1 MFSAWK
7 MGSMWHMPK
16 WSLMCIQFKKLLR
29 THSEERVS
37 FTNLRCQ
44 SWEIS
49 QGWNQKG
56 LWLDLARTTNCDC
69 WWSISK
75 SFDLKRARASGVRR
89 LMTLWLRFL
98 ESWLVRALIWSP
110 SLASN
115 QTRVQRNNILQ
126 RWWWSFWNL
135 SSIGWRDEG
144 IPIKTKEISSQVR
157 IKQRIKQRFRQRHWQ
172 RKSNKQEGLL
182 KTKEI
187 RSRQMTI
194 KQRIKQRFRQ
204 RLRQGKQT
212 LIWLI
217 IHVILIVFEF
227 RLNWYQSIKWMRL
240 LFDLLIFGVFLN
252 LFQFTYSAFFANV
265 SNRCIVFVFSKEQ
278 SFNRILTTSLGAF
291 VLYSVVITVRVVA
304 CGSTLPSNH
313 ISNIESINTISN
325 LSFSIILQSRMNHK
339 FQHYQ

>member
-1 MFSAWK
+1 MFSVWK

-56 LWLDLARTTNCDC
+56 LWLDLARTTNCNC

-144 IPIKTKEISSQVR
+144 I
-157 IKQRIKQRFRQRHWQ
+157 
-172 RKSNKQEGLL
+172 L

-291 VLYSVVITVRVVA
+291 VLCSVVITVRVVA

-313 ISNIESINTISN
+313 ISNIESINTIFN
-325 LSFSIILQSRMNHK
+325 LSFSIILQSRMTHK
-339 FQHYQ
+339 FQHYECIICQWMTLFSSS

>member
-29 THSEERVS
+29 THFEERVS

-56 LWLDLARTTNCDC
+56 LWLDLARTTNCNC

-115 QTRVQRNNILQ
+115 QTRVLRNIILQ
-126 RWWWSFWNL
+126 WWWWPFWNQ

-157 IKQRIKQRFRQRHWQ
+157 IKQRIKQRFRQRHRQ
-172 RKSNKQEGLL
+172 RKSNKQEG
-182 KTKEI
+182 
-187 RSRQMTI
+187 
-194 KQRIKQRFRQ
+194 
-204 RLRQGKQT
+204 

-227 RLNWYQSIKWMRL
+227 HQNWYQSIKWMRL
-240 LFDLLIFGVFLN
+240 LSTCWSLK
-252 LFQFTYSAFFANV
+252 S
-265 SNRCIVFVFSKEQ
+265 FS
-278 SFNRILTTSLGAF
+278 T
-291 VLYSVVITVRVVA
+291 
-304 CGSTLPSNH
+304 C
-313 ISNIESINTISN
+313 SN
-325 LSFSIILQSRMNHK
+325 LHIPLSLQMWAIVALCLFSQRNNHLTE
-339 FQHYQ
+339 F

>member
-1 MFSAWK
+1 MFSVWK

-75 SFDLKRARASGVRR
+75 SFDLTRATASGLRR

-98 ESWLVRALIWSP
+98 ESWLVWA
-110 SLASN
+110 
-115 QTRVQRNNILQ
+115 
-126 RWWWSFWNL
+126 
-135 SSIGWRDEG
+135 RDEG

-157 IKQRIKQRFRQRHWQ
+157 IKQRIKQRFRQRHRQ
-172 RKSNKQEGLL
+172 RKSNKQEG
-182 KTKEI
+182 
-187 RSRQMTI
+187 
-194 KQRIKQRFRQ
+194 
-204 RLRQGKQT
+204 

-227 RLNWYQSIKWMRL
+227 HQNWYQSIKWMRL
-240 LFDLLIFGVFLN
+240 LSTCWSLK
-252 LFQFTYSAFFANV
+252 S
-265 SNRCIVFVFSKEQ
+265 FS
-278 SFNRILTTSLGAF
+278 T
-291 VLYSVVITVRVVA
+291 
-304 CGSTLPSNH
+304 C
-313 ISNIESINTISN
+313 SN
-325 LSFSIILQSRMNHK
+325 LHILLPLQMCAIVALCLFSQRNNHLTE
-339 FQHYQ
+339 F